1 MSDLPGVELD
11 LAPEDLP
18 FFDGLERGEVVV
30 PWCGHCDDHVW
41 PPRSHCI
48 RCYTPVEESRTLAGT
63 GELYSYAVVHRGEGV
78 FAKRPPYV
86 LAYVALDG
94 GPTIMA
100 DVVADDPAALQ
111 VGARVRLV
119 RRPAPGT
126 GRAGALFAVDAAA

>member
-1 MSDLPGVELD
+1 MSDLPGVELT
-11 LAPEDLP
+11 LYPEDLP
-18 FFDGLERGEVVV
+18 FFDGLDRGEVVV
-30 PWCGHCDDHVW
+30 PWCEHCDDHVW

-48 RCYTPVEESRTLAGT
+48 RCYTAVAVSRTLPGT
-63 GELYSYAVVHRGEGV
+63 GELYSYAVVHRGEGA

-100 DVVADDPAALQ
+100 DVVAGDAALE

-119 RRPAPGT
+119 HRPAPET
-126 GRAGALFAVDAAA
+126 GRAGALFAVDPSA